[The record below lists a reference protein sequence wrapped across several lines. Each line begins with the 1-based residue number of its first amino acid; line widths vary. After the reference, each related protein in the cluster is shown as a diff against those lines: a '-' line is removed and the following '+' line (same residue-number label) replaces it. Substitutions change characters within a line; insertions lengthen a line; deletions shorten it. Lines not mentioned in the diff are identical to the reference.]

1 LINTKVKKIGLKLY
15 FLCQNRLTFLIR
27 NKNVIKTNGYSIIS
41 QRILDKKILIFCSK
55 NSNFVIQNLN
65 LVEISGLSINSFQ
78 TFAKNHSISKTIL
91 LTLADIMHVKSMQYC
106 WHLSRNVNNTALE
119 NVDVTT
125 YILHPFAMLILQ
137 IKFISRTLWLLR
149 RRHDLFSFISPMQGA
164 I

>member
-1 LINTKVKKIGLKLY
+1 MNVSPLMPIRVKYPTFEGHFFIFSWAKQIKNQSFCTKKLINTKVKKIGLKLY

-106 WHLSRNVNNTALE
+106 
-119 NVDVTT
+119 
-125 YILHPFAMLILQ
+125 
-137 IKFISRTLWLLR
+137 
-149 RRHDLFSFISPMQGA
+149 
-164 I
+164 